1 MIVGL
6 GVDVVDVN
14 GFREQLSDPASTFL
28 TGTFTEQERGV
39 PARRPA
45 RDGIHHLA
53 VRYAAKEAFIKAWSG
68 SRWGREPRMK
78 SGDYSEIEVVQDGWG
93 RPSIRLHGKTR
104 EAFES
109 DGLPPA
115 IHLSLSHDGPVA
127 MATVVLD
134 GLPASG
140 EGEGR

>member
-6 GVDVVDVN
+6 GVDVVDVA
-14 GFREQLSDPASTFL
+14 GFREQVSDVASTFL
-28 TGTFTEQERGV
+28 AGTFTEQERTV
-39 PARRPA
+39 VHRRPA
-45 RDGIHHLA
+45 RDGVHHLA

-68 SRWGREPRMK
+68 SRWGKEPRMK
-78 SGDYSEIEVVQDGWG
+78 TSNYAEIEVVQDGWG
-93 RPSIRLHGKTR
+93 RPGIVLHGTTR

-109 DGLPPA
+109 GGQPPA

-134 GLPASG
+134 GASARG
-140 EGEGR
+140 EGEEK